1 MKGDPMSV
9 IDVAMVRGRVV
20 GPPQYVKNDGK
31 ERCHFTIG
39 LSAPVGRPLGAEITD
54 AVQYFTVYAVTEESL
69 VPRCRALLDRED
81 EVLVFGDFGFHK
93 GKLKMRVR
101 DIALPEVSFEGIPTA

>member
-1 MKGDPMSV
+1 MSE
-9 IDVAMVRGRVV
+9 IDVAMVRGKVI
-20 GPPQYVKNDGK
+20 GPPHYVKNDGK

-39 LSAPVGRPLGAEITD
+39 LEASITVPGTGD
-54 AVQYFTVYAVTEESL
+54 GVQYFSVYAVTEESL

-101 DIALPEVSFEGIPTA
+101 DIALPEVAAEGIPTA